1 MSSTRSL
8 VLSLVFVA
16 APALLHA
23 GDLTPRDVVE
33 LHRSGLGEEVL
44 LALIEVD
51 GGPFDLTTSD
61 VLDLKAEGLPERVI
75 AALIRA
81 GRGGY
86 APESAPHPRDEPVT
100 GDPAYETDTWT
111 TYETHHTEIVAVPVP
126 VYVPVA
132 HPRRRQFHAEP
143 DAQAIS
149 VPGVRRGR
157 PADRLGTAPGVAR
170 GSTVT
175 ADDIRHAPPGF
186 HPVTPA
192 RAQDPATT
200 ATPRVRVTWR
210 ASPRR
215 AWSAR
220 RIAWQTHRLPPASR
234 AAAVREPRA
243 AAGQRPSRV
252 AGPAR

>member
-1 MSSTRSL
+1 LHIATQETHMPSTRSL
-8 VLSLVFVA
+8 VLALAIVA

-51 GGPFDLTTSD
+51 GGPFNLTTAD

-86 APESAPHPRDEPVT
+86 APRHAPHPQDEPVT
-100 GDPAYETDTWT
+100 GDPVYETDAWT

-132 HPRRRQFHAEP
+132 PPRRRQFHAEP
-143 DAQAIS
+143 DGQVIS

-157 PADRLGTAPGVAR
+157 PADRLGTAPGIAR

-175 ADDIRHAPPGF
+175 VDDIRHAPAGF
-186 HPVTPA
+186 HPG
-192 RAQDPATT
+192 
-200 ATPRVRVTWR
+200 
-210 ASPRR
+210 SPG
-215 AWSAR
+215 
-220 RIAWQTHRLPPASR
+220 
-234 AAAVREPRA
+234 PRA
-243 AAGQRPSRV
+243 GSSDERESSRSRGVARESTPGVVRSTDRV
-252 AGPAR
+252 ADAPSPPGVARSRRQ